1 MASIFSKIIARQI
14 PAYIIAETDNCIAIL
29 DAFPIQKGHT
39 LVIPKKEVNHFLS
52 LESDLYQEL
61 MDFTQY
67 IGKAVQKA
75 IPCERVCLSIVGF
88 EVPHVHVHLI
98 PANSIKDTEFSNPKL
113 KFSADEMENLAA
125 LIRQNL

>member
-1 MASIFSKIIARQI
+1 MASIFSKIIAREI
-14 PAYIIAETDNCIAIL
+14 PAYIIAETENCIAIL

-52 LESDLYQEL
+52 LETDLYQEL
-61 MDFTQY
+61 MAFTQKV
-67 IGKAVQKA
+67 GLAVQKA

-98 PANSIKDTEFSNPKL
+98 PANAIKDTEFSNPKL
-113 KFSADEMENLAA
+113 KFSAEEMETIAVE
-125 LIRQNL
+125 IRKFL

>member
-1 MASIFSKIIARQI
+1 MASIFSKIIAREI
-14 PAYIIAETDNCIAIL
+14 PAYIIAETENCIAIL

-52 LESDLYQEL
+52 LETDLYQEL
-61 MDFTQY
+61 MAFTQKV
-67 IGKAVQKA
+67 GLAVQKA

-98 PANSIKDTEFSNPKL
+98 PANAIKDTEFSNPKL
-113 KFSADEMENLAA
+113 KLSAEEMETIAVE
-125 LIRQNL
+125 IRKFL

>member
-1 MASIFSKIIARQI
+1 MASIFSKIIAREI
-14 PAYIIAETDNCIAIL
+14 PAYIIAETENCIAIL

-52 LESDLYQEL
+52 LETDLYQEL
-61 MDFTQY
+61 MAFTQKV
-67 IGKAVQKA
+67 GLAVQKA

-98 PANSIKDTEFSNPKL
+98 PANAIKDTEFSNPKL
-113 KFSADEMENLAA
+113 KFSAQEMESIADA
-125 LIRQNL
+125 IRQQL